1 MPPAKKRQSRSKG
14 AEYRFQID
22 AYTPET
28 IPMARLAE
36 YMTHLADVLGETASV
51 HFVRL
56 EAGSTAL
63 VHRIDR
69 EAIPKVR
76 TRTEGVRRGD
86 APRDAIRAYH
96 TINKMLRDDNGVGR
110 LVEGRTA
117 VVLKFPGREDSE
129 EKYPSVRQQGSI
141 DGQVMRVGGIELQ
154 VPVLLQSENE
164 MIVGC
169 SADRHVA
176 KQLAQKLFEYVRLY
190 GMGKWRRDSEGLW
203 SLVEFKIA
211 SFEVLRDA
219 PISTAL
225 SKLREVSGEVDL
237 SAYEELDVIRHGQG
251 GRRNG
256 GD

>member
-1 MPPAKKRQSRSKG
+1 MPPAKKRPSKSKG

-36 YMTHLADVLGETASV
+36 YMTYLAQVLGETASV

-56 EAGSTAL
+56 EKGSTAV
-63 VHRIDR
+63 VHRIDH

-76 TRTEGVRRGD
+76 ERAKAVRRGD
-86 APRDAIRAYH
+86 APRDATRAFH

-110 LVEGRTA
+110 LTEGKTA

-129 EKYPSVRQQGSI
+129 ERYPSVKQQGSI
-141 DGQVMRVGGIELQ
+141 DGQVMRVGGVELQ
-154 VPVLLQSENE
+154 VPVLLQSEDE

-169 SADRHVA
+169 SADRHIA

-190 GMGKWRRDSEGLW
+190 GMGRWRRDAEGLW
-203 SLVEFKIA
+203 SLAEFKIA
-211 SFEVLRDA
+211 SFEVLRDT
-219 PISTAL
+219 PLSSAL
-225 SKLREVSGEVDL
+225 TKLRELSGDVDEAAYGEL
-237 SAYEELDVIRHGQG
+237 SIIRHGQG